1 MRSRW
6 RLGQAAGD
14 FDGFV
19 ALAQKSL
26 GKFSFG
32 SPDLGSFRH
41 VMGEAILLDPVRTG
55 KVMAGPIG
63 SAALSDFKRTRP

>member
-1 MRSRW
+1 VAFGAGGGRHR
-6 RLGQAAGD
+6 RLRGAGAE
-14 FDGFV
+14 GP
-19 ALAQKSL
+19 

-32 SPDLGSFRH
+32 SPGLGSFRH

-63 SAALSDFKRTRP
+63 SAAFADY